1 MEIDEKKIAHNSAV
15 WKHPLRNDIIEM
27 LRAEKLTDKAIHQY
41 CRDAGKPIGKNALTR
56 FRNNFTPLTLFKTSF
71 EEVDKAIDAVRD
83 EINTIT
89 MLKERIEEMREIEK
103 HTMEPSERAVITRSL
118 NDTTRIYME
127 MVDNHIKV
135 KQSIGEVPITQRKV
149 VELTRTT
156 EERLDDARKKIMQK
170 STVRSN

>member
-1 MEIDEKKIAHNSAV
+1 M
-15 WKHPLRNDIIEM
+15 HPLRNDIIGM
-27 LRAEKLTDKAIHQY
+27 LREGKKTDKEIRQY
-41 CRDAGKPIGKNALTR
+41 CKDSGKPIGKNSITR
-56 FRNNFTPLTLFKTSF
+56 FRNHFTPLTLFKTSF

-83 EINTIT
+83 EIKTIN

-103 HTMEPSERAVITRSL
+103 RTMEPSERSVITKSL

-149 VELTRTT
+149 VELTKTT
-156 EERLDDARKKIMQK
+156 EEKLDEARKKIMQK
-170 STVRSN
+170 STIRSS